1 MFHLSYDGG
10 GHFGHIVKKPS
21 TVSPPRIAVELVAAF
36 PARPGGSSG
45 RKIAEQGKISPRLVD
60 IYVHIQYIYIYYR
73 KENVNMRKP
82 KWPKGLK
89 KALFK
94 GAVEGAP

>member
-1 MFHLSYDGG
+1 MGGRLFLKGRAQILSNSKLQAAKMFHLSYAGG

-45 RKIAEQGKISPRLVD
+45 
-60 IYVHIQYIYIYYR
+60 
-73 KENVNMRKP
+73 
-82 KWPKGLK
+82 
-89 KALFK
+89 
-94 GAVEGAP
+94 